1 MMILSLGENDTILL
15 QSVDAQRHDSYRVS
29 LMIART
35 KWFSPLTHKTQIKK
49 KKKRFKTTTDH
60 PGTLR
65 THLALQPGAYFVWEK
80 PPHERLSARTHP
92 RHQISSL

>member
-49 KKKRFKTTTDH
+49 KKNDS
-60 PGTLR
+60 
-65 THLALQPGAYFVWEK
+65 K
-80 PPHERLSARTHP
+80 PPPTIPVLCEPILLSSPELILSERNHP
-92 RHQISSL
+92 TKG